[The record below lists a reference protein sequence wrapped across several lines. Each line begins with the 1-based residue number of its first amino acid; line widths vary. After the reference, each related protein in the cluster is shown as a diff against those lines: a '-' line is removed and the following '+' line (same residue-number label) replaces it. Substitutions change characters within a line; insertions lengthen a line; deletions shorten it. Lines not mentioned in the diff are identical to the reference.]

1 MDKKQTEQQYAKLKQ
16 IDKYAKSLGFTI
28 YKIVAD
34 FKINDKVYCLSDT
47 SLNAHNQ

>member
-1 MDKKQTEQQYAKLKQ
+1 MLTDEALQQYAKLKQ
-16 IDKYAKSLGFTI
+16 IDEYAKSLGFTI

-47 SLNAHNQ
+47 SLNTRNQ